1 MYYCWATHHVFS
13 DRLNEQHKML
23 CFIHKFQQM
32 FECWL
37 IYYMSSL
44 DLTLFSLWLH
54 MVYLILLYNHFLW
67 LFFFQFEGCNKAFSR
82 LENLKIH
89 LRSHTGE
96 KPYLC
101 QHPGCQKAFSNSS
114 DRAKHQRTHLDTVS
128 VISGWELRCFP
139 MVFVHSLLWT
149 WTGAFPFH
157 DGCLRT
163 LSYKQLH
170 FCF

>member
-1 MYYCWATHHVFS
+1 
-13 DRLNEQHKML
+13 ML

-37 IYYMSSL
+37 IYCMSNL

-54 MVYLILLYNHFLW
+54 MVYLIVLYNYFLW
-67 LFFFQFEGCNKAFSR
+67 LFQFEGCNKAFSR

-128 VISGWELRCFP
+128 TISYWELHW
-139 MVFVHSLLWT
+139 VFQWSFYTICSATGGWLCLLMRSVSENSAIEIWT
-149 WTGAFPFH
+149 LFWIVCA
-157 DGCLRT
+157 LRNEKILIT
-163 LSYKQLH
+163 ERQI
-170 FCF
+170 

>member
-1 MYYCWATHHVFS
+1 
-13 DRLNEQHKML
+13 ML

-37 IYYMSSL
+37 IYCTSNL
-44 DLTLFSLWLH
+44 VLTLFSLWLH
-54 MVYLILLYNHFLW
+54 MVYLIEPYND
-67 LFFFQFEGCNKAFSR
+67 FFYDIFQFEGCNKAFSR

-128 VISGWELRCFP
+128 TIPHWELPRGFRGTQ
-139 MVFVHSLLWT
+139 SALLLQ
-149 WTGAFPFH
+149 GHLAFP
-157 DGCLRT
+157 
-163 LSYKQLH
+163 
-170 FCF
+170 

>member
-114 DRAKHQRTHLDTVS
+114 DRAKHQRTHLDTLINQQKETVCLS
-128 VISGWELRCFP
+128 DSWLLQT
-139 MVFVHSLLWT
+139 VHRPQLSAQARESSFSQRT
-149 WTGAFPFH
+149 AGA
-157 DGCLRT
+157 
-163 LSYKQLH
+163 
-170 FCF
+170 